1 MSNFKWKN
9 NILKLCEKIDILKES
24 FGENKISQVGGAA
37 LGMEEREILEVEAE
51 VEGLKNKLE
60 KIKEKTDKID
70 PDNFATKV
78 EINNLVTRRNLDTRL
93 EGIINKIDTQL
104 ATKEEVRNFA
114 TNYQKELNQFA
125 TKETVD
131 KLSEKLVSIE
141 SILNDQTKAIETIV
155 QLIKQL
161 SG

>member
-9 NILKLCEKIDILKES
+9 NILKLCEKSDILKES

>member
-1 MSNFKWKN
+1 M
-9 NILKLCEKIDILKES
+9 
-24 FGENKISQVGGAA
+24 
-37 LGMEEREILEVEAE
+37 
-51 VEGLKNKLE
+51 
-60 KIKEKTDKID
+60 
-70 PDNFATKV
+70 
-78 EINNLVTRRNLDTRL
+78 VTRRNLDTRL